1 MAEVQESSQVVQVE
15 PPRWEA
21 TGEVKPREGGRP
33 VGFSGSEY
41 QRAGEGLAGH
51 PGKSVSTQNNG
62 STKDNG
68 STQNNGSTQVKARP
82 TFRRYTR
89 QYKLQVLK
97 DTDTLGEGEVGAYL
111 RREGLYYSTLK
122 MFREHR
128 TRGMLDESA
137 NANRG
142 AAGSSN
148 RGSAG
153 KGGSRQ
159 KATDPSGTGSA
170 VVVPAETQRR
180 MNELEKENRKLRHR
194 LRQTDALLELQKKA
208 SEFVGI
214 SLEGIRQ
221 SEE

>member
-1 MAEVQESSQVVQVE
+1 MAEIEQGLQGMQSE
-15 PPRWEA
+15 PPRWDA
-21 TGEVKPREGGRP
+21 VGEVKPKEGGRP

-41 QRAGEGLAGH
+41 QRSGEGMAGH
-51 PGKSVSTQNNG
+51 QGE
-62 STKDNG
+62 
-68 STQNNGSTQVKARP
+68 NGSTQVKARP

-128 TRGMLDESA
+128 TRGMLDESVDT
-137 NANRG
+137 RRDG
-142 AAGSSN
+142 GTGSSHGK
-148 RGSAG
+148 GSA
-153 KGGSRQ
+153 KGGSRE
-159 KATDPSGTGSA
+159 KSAGTAAAGIGI
-170 VVVPAETQRR
+170 VIPAETQRR

-214 SLEGIRQ
+214 SLEGLRQ

>member
-1 MAEVQESSQVVQVE
+1 MAEVEQGLQVMQSE
-15 PPRWEA
+15 PPRWDA
-21 TGEVKPREGGRP
+21 TGEVKPKEGGRS

-41 QRAGEGLAGH
+41 QRSGEGMAGH
-51 PGKSVSTQNNG
+51 QGKMSTPNG
-62 STKDNG
+62 N
-68 STQNNGSTQVKARP
+68 TQVKARP

-128 TRGMLDESA
+128 TRGMLDESVDA
-137 NANRG
+137 RRDA
-142 AAGSSN
+142 AAGSSHGK
-148 RGSAG
+148 GSA

-159 KATDPSGTGSA
+159 KAAGTAAAGIG
-170 VVVPAETQRR
+170 VVIPAETQRR

-194 LRQTDALLELQKKA
+194 LQQTDALLELQKKA

-214 SLEGIRQ
+214 SLDGLRQ